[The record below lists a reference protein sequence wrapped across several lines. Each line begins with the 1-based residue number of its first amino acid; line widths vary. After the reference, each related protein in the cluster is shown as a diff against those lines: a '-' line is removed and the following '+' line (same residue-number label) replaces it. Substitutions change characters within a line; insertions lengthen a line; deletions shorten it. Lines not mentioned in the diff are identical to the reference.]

1 MLKRGYKNMVRGMD
15 AQIVSQIIDA
25 YVHSDRD
32 REIIKLNLLHGVS
45 YTHIADRIEP
55 WVSPRT
61 IQEVMNRWM
70 PVIMEHIK
78 R

>member
-1 MLKRGYKNMVRGMD
+1 MVHGVQSTHLCR
-15 AQIVSQIIDA
+15 VIDD

-45 YTHIADRIEP
+45 YTRIADRLEP
-55 WVSPRT
+55 WLSPRT
-61 IQEVMNRWM
+61 IQEIMNRWM
-70 PVIMEHIK
+70 PVIMDHIE

>member
-1 MLKRGYKNMVRGMD
+1 MLKRGYRDMVRGMD
-15 AQIVSQIIDA
+15 AVRVEMIIDA

-45 YTHIADRIEP
+45 YTRIADRIEP

-61 IQEVMNRWM
+61 VQEIMNRWM
-70 PVIMEHIK
+70 PVIKEHL
-78 R
+78 

>member
-1 MLKRGYKNMVRGMD
+1 MLKRGYKSMMRG
-15 AQIVSQIIDA
+15 IESERISQIIDA

-32 REIIKLNLLHGVS
+32 REIIKLSLLHDIS
-45 YTHIADRIEP
+45 YTNISDRLQD

-61 IQEVMNRWM
+61 VQAVMNRWM
-70 PVIMEHIK
+70 PIIMEHLK

>member
-1 MLKRGYKNMVRGMD
+1 MKKRGYKDMVRGVEG
-15 AQIVSQIIDA
+15 AQLSKIIDE

-32 REIIKLNLLHGVS
+32 REIIKLSLLHGIS
-45 YTHIADRIEP
+45 YTKIADRIEP
-55 WVSPRT
+55 WVSPRA

-70 PVIMEHIK
+70 PVVMDHIK

>member
-1 MLKRGYKNMVRGMD
+1 MNKRGYKDMVRGID
-15 AQIVSQIIDA
+15 AQRVQAIVDA

-45 YTHIADRIEP
+45 YTHIADQLDP
-55 WVSPRT
+55 WLSPRS

-70 PVIMEHIK
+70 PVIIEHLQ